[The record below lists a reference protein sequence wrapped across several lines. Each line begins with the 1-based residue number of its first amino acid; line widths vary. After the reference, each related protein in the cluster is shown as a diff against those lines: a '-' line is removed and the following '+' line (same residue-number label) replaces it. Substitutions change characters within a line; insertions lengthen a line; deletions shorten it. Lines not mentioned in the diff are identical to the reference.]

1 MGTTDRISVVEIV
14 GNADGGGTKCVA
26 RIVRN
31 LDPARFDLLVISPDS
46 PWLARLCAQQ
56 GARYQP
62 LPIFS
67 SRINQATYRELAR
80 ILQATRPDIISA
92 HGTRAAW
99 YTLRALRHAAHRPAV
114 LYSEHLFSFD
124 ARQGAARL
132 PWLAIERYICRHV
145 EALATGCDANARF
158 VESRGWIAPE
168 RVVMRHYG
176 VELEDFVA
184 QARRRVSRAELDIPP
199 QAPVIGTVG
208 RLIPQKGIHYLLDA
222 VVAVCA
228 VQPDA
233 LLLIVGDGESRAELE
248 AYSQRRGLAEHVRFL
263 GANAQPWT
271 ALANCDVIAFSSL
284 YEGMQQTCLEALAI
298 GAPTVVTTMKGP
310 VEYVR
315 PGESGLLVP
324 PRDAQ
329 ALADGILR
337 LLGDPALR
345 QRFALAGP
353 EAVREYRTDW
363 MIERYRLAY
372 ERLYGER
379 AATGGERAHAAA
391 TLADGR
397 QV

>member
-1 MGTTDRISVVEIV
+1 MRTLNRISVLEIV
-14 GNADGGGTKCVA
+14 GNADGGGTKCVS

-31 LDPARFDLLVISPDS
+31 LDPARFELSVISPDS
-46 PWLARLCAQQ
+46 PWLARVCAERD
-56 GARYQP
+56 AHYQP

-67 SRINQATYRELAR
+67 SRINQKTYRDLAG
-80 ILQATRPDIISA
+80 ILQEMRPDIISA

-99 YTLRALRHAAHRPAV
+99 YTLRALRQSLYRPPV

-124 ARQGAARL
+124 ARAGAARL

-145 EALATGCDANARF
+145 DALATGCDANARF
-158 VESRGWIAPE
+158 AESHGWIAPD

-184 QARRRVSRAELDIPP
+184 QAQQRIPRAELGIPP

-208 RLIPQKGIHYLLDA
+208 RLIPQKGIRYLLDA
-222 VVAVCA
+222 MVMVCA
-228 VQPDA
+228 AHPDA
-233 LLLIVGDGESRAELE
+233 LLLIVGDGESRADLE
-248 AYSQRRGLAEHVRFL
+248 TYSQTCGLADRVRFL
-263 GANAQPWT
+263 GASAQPWT

-284 YEGMQQTCLEALAI
+284 FEGMQQTCLEALAI

-310 VEYVR
+310 IEYVR
-315 PGESGLLVP
+315 SGESGILVP

-329 ALADGILR
+329 SLADGILR
-337 LLGDPALR
+337 LLNDPALR
-345 QRFALAGP
+345 QRLALAGP

-372 ERLYGER
+372 ERLYRER
-379 AATGGERAHAAA
+379 ATAGADARQAAGA
-391 TLADGR
+391 LTR
-397 QV
+397 QAR